1 MSIERIAIAVGV
13 ILAVLIAVR
22 VGSYLLK
29 RRHIGDRIA
38 ASGIPTILYFTTED
52 CAQCRA
58 YQQPALEALQKIV
71 GNLMVRK
78 LDAVRE
84 KAMASRFNVMTVPST
99 VVVSADGTVQAVN
112 YGLATTETLRR
123 QLVSA

>member
-1 MSIERIAIAVGV
+1 MSIERLAIALG
-13 ILAVLIAVR
+13 IMLAVLLAVR
-22 VGSYLLK
+22 LGSYLLK
-29 RRHIGDRIA
+29 RRHVGDRIA
-38 ASGIPTILYFTTED
+38 TSGVPTILYFTTDD

-58 YQQPALEALQKIV
+58 YQQPALDALQQFD
-71 GNLMVRK
+71 GNVLVRK

-84 KAMASRFNVMTVPST
+84 KVMASRFNVMTVPST
-99 VVVSADGTVQAVN
+99 VVVGADGTVQAVN